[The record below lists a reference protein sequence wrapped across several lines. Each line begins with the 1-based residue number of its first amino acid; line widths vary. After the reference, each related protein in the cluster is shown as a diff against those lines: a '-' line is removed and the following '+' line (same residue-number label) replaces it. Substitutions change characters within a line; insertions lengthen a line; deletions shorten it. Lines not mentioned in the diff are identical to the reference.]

1 MSKTPQLTHF
11 MHLLGR
17 LRELAGKAPVSSRYL
32 EPYALDEVVES
43 ASPGAAGRTSSAH
56 KVGKLQTFVVFRPK

>member
-1 MSKTPQLTHF
+1 MHF

-17 LRELAGKAPVSSRYL
+17 LRELAGKVPVSSRYL
-32 EPYALDEVVES
+32 EPYALDVVVES
-43 ASPGAAGRTSSAH
+43 APLGAAGRVSPDY